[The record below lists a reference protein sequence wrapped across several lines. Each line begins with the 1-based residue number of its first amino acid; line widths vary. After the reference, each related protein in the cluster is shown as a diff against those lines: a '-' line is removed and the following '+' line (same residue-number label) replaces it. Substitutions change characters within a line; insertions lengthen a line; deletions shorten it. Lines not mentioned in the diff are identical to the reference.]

1 MIDNI
6 KDILESVTV
15 FDFSY
20 IILSVLFIIRGAMKG
35 FVLSIL
41 STAKWVLAYV
51 LTIFIFPKAKPYVE
65 NILDNEFALDMI
77 LGIGLF
83 VIIIFLIFLINR
95 AISKAISYSGIGKVD
110 KVFGSLFGIVNCY
123 IVVVCLFTA
132 ADIVYNHEK
141 WPINFEN
148 SFAFPMVEKGSK
160 YLINE
165 FPNEKK
171 HQEAKE
177 KVQDI

>member
-51 LTIFIFPKAKPYVE
+51 LTIFIFQV
-65 NILDNEFALDMI
+65 
-77 LGIGLF
+77 LF
-83 VIIIFLIFLINR
+83 SIVIPFIISLSVMPVAQKIESPDT
-95 AISKAISYSGIGKVD
+95 IS
-110 KVFGSLFGIVNCY
+110 FN
-123 IVVVCLFTA
+123 
-132 ADIVYNHEK
+132 
-141 WPINFEN
+141 
-148 SFAFPMVEKGSK
+148 
-160 YLINE
+160 
-165 FPNEKK
+165 
-171 HQEAKE
+171 
-177 KVQDI
+177 